1 MRLLIIGPPGSG
13 KGTQA
18 RKLSD
23 KLGIVA
29 ISTGDMFRAHLSQQ
43 TALGIEVKM
52 YLDSG
57 DFVPDRI
64 TNALV
69 RERLKEHDTASGFLL
84 DGYPRTARQAKEL
97 DNALRSSGGRLDAA
111 LELAVDD
118 EEVVRRL
125 SLRARTQGRH
135 DDTEGVIRH
144 RLQLYRKETEAV
156 LDRYKSRGLLLRIDG
171 TGEVSSVTA
180 TALKSINARVR
191 PNHESDNPIYEGV

>member
-1 MRLLIIGPPGSG
+1 
-13 KGTQA
+13 
-18 RKLSD
+18 
-23 KLGIVA
+23 
-29 ISTGDMFRAHLSQQ
+29 MFRAHLSQQ
-43 TALGIEVKM
+43 TPLGIEVKT

-57 DFVPDRI
+57 GFVPDRI

-84 DGYPRTARQAKEL
+84 DGYPRTARQAKDL
-97 DNALRSSGGRLDAA
+97 DNALRSMGVRLNAA

-125 SLRARTQGRH
+125 SLRARTEGRH

-144 RLQLYRKETEAV
+144 RLQLYRTETEAV
-156 LDRYKSRGLLLRIDG
+156 LDRYNSRGMLLRIDG

-180 TALKSINARVR
+180 NALKCINARVR
-191 PNHESDNPIYEGV
+191 PNNASDNPIYEGV